1 MCNKLKYLL
10 LSCLLIAQVSR
21 AQEVV
26 FEGLKPV
33 NGTELYCKV
42 IGEGEPL
49 VVLHGGPG
57 LSHDYFLPHLLP
69 LAKRFQLILFDQRA
83 QGQSSLEL
91 DASQMSVQALVDD
104 IEGIRQAFGL
114 QKIHLMAH
122 SWGASIAI
130 RYAAQYP
137 ESLQSLIL
145 VSAVPLNPQAFEEKM
160 QSMPRP
166 AQHPQ
171 DSLERAEL
179 MASEA
184 FKNQETA
191 AIEKLLLLNFRR
203 SAYDR
208 NNMKKLNLNLRP
220 TFSEGSQILGG
231 MGPEGMVYDLT
242 ETAKKITCPTLV
254 IHGKA
259 DIIPLEISLETDRT
273 IPNASLRQLMKSGH
287 FPFVEEP
294 GKFNKIISKWMKE
307 HASTKG

>member
-1 MCNKLKYLL
+1 MCNKFKCLL
-10 LSCLLIAQVSR
+10 LSCLLIAQFAK
-21 AQEVV
+21 AQDTV
-26 FEGLKPV
+26 FEGLKSV

-57 LSHDYFLPHLLP
+57 LSHDYFLPHLQP
-69 LAKRFQLILFDQRA
+69 LAERFQLILFDQRA

-91 DASQMSVQALVDD
+91 DASQMSVQAMVDD
-104 IEGIRQAFGL
+104 IEGIRQVFGL

-122 SWGASIAI
+122 SWGASIAV

-137 ESLQSLIL
+137 ESIQSLIL

-160 QSMPRP
+160 RSMPP
-166 AQHPQ
+166 PPQHPQ
-171 DSLERAEL
+171 DSLERSEL

-184 FKNQETA
+184 FKNREVA
-191 AIEKLLLLNFRR
+191 AMEKLLLLNFRR

-208 NNMKKLNLNLRP
+208 NNMKKLNLNLQS
-220 TFSEGSQILGG
+220 TFSKGSQMLGG
-231 MGPEGMVYDLT
+231 MGPEAMVYDLT

-259 DIIPLEISLETDRT
+259 DLIPLEISLETDRT
-273 IPNASLRQLMKSGH
+273 IPDASLRQMMKSGH

-294 GKFNKIISKWMKE
+294 GKFNKMIGKWMKK